1 MLIYGTV
8 KLNNNSHNL
17 VGVKMGTSIS
27 KLIERWKSLPS
38 NYSEADLKAHL
49 IPLIWDVIGLK
60 FEQITTGSL
69 GSGTGLRPD
78 YLIYDE
84 LDKPPRIVVEIKKR
98 SSLFYDAQEQGFS
111 DFCQQQKLYKD
122 AIGYNSTGNNGIKQ
136 YLDNTKVPLDY
147 LAAYGWVFNG
157 DFFQVWRRVEGLV
170 FPLTPVLK
178 VTAAN
183 FPKLWRQLEYCL
195 TPQRALV
202 TAIWNQ
208 KGGVAKTT
216 NTINLG
222 AALATEG
229 KKVLLIDLDPQTD
242 LTRGLKAKIQ
252 VKNYLKDCSDQI
264 QVKNDKTTKK
274 ILSNAVQIRNFP
286 TTDSKP
292 FSLSVLPGEM
302 EELKAFRDSTNF
314 PDSLK
319 RSFVKTIINLLSDDY
334 DYIFIDAS
342 PTADILTLGMLAS
355 CDTVL
360 IPVDFDK
367 KSLHHA
373 AGVDKAIPRWRNA
386 RVQKGELPVAP
397 WNLGLV
403 FSNCP
408 AEKGSILQN
417 HINDTITQLNFTGKP
432 YKTELKSYAQTKV
445 AEFQQRPV
453 ICWHKSPIT
462 KLYKNLAQEVFLK
475 HNFIDN

>member
-1 MLIYGTV
+1 MFFAERSIFFLIYGIV
-8 KLNNNSHNL
+8 KLNNDSHNL
-17 VGVKMGTSIS
+17 VGVKKMGSNLTDVVI
-27 KLIERWKSLPS
+27 KRWQSLPS
-38 NYSEADLKAHL
+38 NYSEADLAMNL
-49 IPLIWDVIGLK
+49 MPLIWDAIGLN
-60 FEQITTGSL
+60 FNQIKAGGL
-69 GSGTGLRPD
+69 GAGIGLRPD
-78 YLIYDE
+78 YLIYNKLNE
-84 LDKPPRIVVEIKKR
+84 PPRIVVEIKKR
-98 SSLFYDAQEQGFS
+98 TQLFYDAQEQGFS
-111 DFCQQQKLYKD
+111 DFCQQQRLYKD
-122 AIGYNSTGNNGIKQ
+122 AIGYNSAGNNGIKQ

-157 DFFQVWRRVEGLV
+157 DFFQVWRRVDGLV

-183 FPKLWRQLEYCL
+183 FSKLLHQLEYCL

-242 LTRGLKAKIQ
+242 LTRGLKAKIL
-252 VKNYLKDCSDQI
+252 VKNYLKECSDKI
-264 QVKNDKTTKK
+264 QVKNDKSAKN
-274 ILSNAVQIRNFP
+274 ILNNAVHVRNFP
-286 TTDSKP
+286 TSDSQP
-292 FSLSVLPGEM
+292 FSLSVLPGETD
-302 EELKAFRDSTNF
+302 ELRGFRDNPDF
-314 PDSLK
+314 PDKLK
-319 RSFVKTIINLLSDDY
+319 RSFIEKIINLLSEDY

-342 PTADILTLGMLAS
+342 PITDVLSAAMLAS
-355 CDTVL
+355 CDTIL
-360 IPVDFDK
+360 IPVDYDK

-373 AGVDKAIPRWRNA
+373 AAVDGLIPKLRNLS
-386 RVQKGELPVAP
+386 VKNEKLPVVP

-417 HINDTITQLNFTGKP
+417 HIDNTIKQLNFTGKP
-432 YKTELKSYAQTKV
+432 YKTELKIYAQAKV
-445 AEFQQRPV
+445 AEFSQAPV

-462 KLYKNLAQEVFLK
+462 K
-475 HNFIDN
+475 

>member
-1 MLIYGTV
+1 MG
-8 KLNNNSHNL
+8 SNL
-17 VGVKMGTSIS
+17 TDVID
-27 KLIERWKSLPS
+27 RWQSLPS
-38 NYSEADLKAHL
+38 DYLEADLAMNL
-49 IPLIWDVIGLK
+49 MPLIWKAIGLNFNQVTTKNLGAGIGLK
-60 FEQITTGSL
+60 
-69 GSGTGLRPD
+69 PD
-78 YLIYDE
+78 YLIYNKLNE
-84 LDKPPRIVVEIKKR
+84 PPRIVVEIKKR
-98 SSLFYDAQEQGFS
+98 TQLFYNAPEQGFS
-111 DFCQQQKLYKD
+111 DFCQPQQLYRQ
-122 AIGYNSTGNNGIKQ
+122 AVGYPLGTNNNGIKQ
-136 YLDNTKVPLDY
+136 YLDNTKVVQSKS

-157 DFFQVWRRVEGLV
+157 DFFQVWRRVDGLV

-183 FPKLWRQLEYCL
+183 FPKLLRQLEYCL
-195 TPQRALV
+195 TPQRSLV

-222 AALATEG
+222 ATLATEG

-242 LTRGLKAKIQ
+242 LTRGLKAKII
-252 VKNYLKDCSDQI
+252 VKNYLKECSVQI
-264 QVKNDKTTKK
+264 QLKDDKSAKD
-274 ILSNAVQIRNFP
+274 ILSRAVQVRNFP

-292 FSLSVLPGEM
+292 FSLSVLPGEAD
-302 EELKAFRDSTNF
+302 ELKAFRDSTNF

-319 RSFVKTIINLLSDDY
+319 RSFVKTIINLLSEDY

-342 PTADILTLGMLAS
+342 PTADVLSAGMLAS
-355 CDTVL
+355 CDTIL
-360 IPVDFDK
+360 IPVDYDK

-373 AGVDKAIPRWRNA
+373 AGVDRLIPKLRNLSVKN
-386 RVQKGELPVAP
+386 RELPVVP

-408 AEKGSILQN
+408 AEKGSTLQT
-417 HINDTITQLNFTGKP
+417 HIDNTITQLNFTGKP
-432 YKTELKSYAQTKV
+432 YKTELKIYAQTKV
-445 AEFQQRPV
+445 AEFSQAPV

-462 KLYKNLAQEVFLK
+462 KLYKNLAQEVFLQ

>member
-1 MLIYGTV
+1 MTATILLG
-8 KLNNNSHNL
+8 L
-17 VGVKMGTSIS
+17 KMGSNLTDVIN
-27 KLIERWKSLPS
+27 RWASLPS
-38 NYSEADLKAHL
+38 NYSEAHL
-49 IPLIWDVIGLK
+49 AMNLMPLIWDAIGLNFDQVTTKNLGAGIGLK
-60 FEQITTGSL
+60 
-69 GSGTGLRPD
+69 PD
-78 YLIYDE
+78 YLIYNKLNE
-84 LDKPPRIVVEIKKR
+84 PPRIVVEIKKR
-98 SSLFYDAQEQGFS
+98 TQLFYDAQEQGFS

-122 AIGYNSTGNNGIKQ
+122 AVGYNSTGNNGIKQ

-157 DFFQVWRRVEGLV
+157 DFFQVWRRVDGLV

-183 FPKLWRQLEYCL
+183 FPKLLHQLEYCL
-195 TPQRALV
+195 TTQRALV

-242 LTRGLKAKIQ
+242 LTRGLKARII
-252 VKNYLKDCSDQI
+252 VKDCLHKCIDKLQLKDYKSAKD
-264 QVKNDKTTKK
+264 
-274 ILSNAVQIRNFP
+274 ILISAVQVRKFK
-286 TTDSKP
+286 TTDSQH
-292 FSLSVLPGEM
+292 FSLSVLPIE
-302 EELKAFRDSTNF
+302 ENELKNFRKESIDF
-314 PDSLK
+314 PDRLK
-319 RSFVKTIINLLSDDY
+319 RSFIEKMIKLLSDDY
-334 DYIFIDAS
+334 HYVFIDAS
-342 PTADILTLGMLAS
+342 PTIDVLSVGMLAS

-373 AGVDKAIPRWRNA
+373 GGVDKFIPRLRNA
-386 RVQKGELPVAP
+386 RVEKGEFPVAP

-408 AEKGSILQN
+408 AEKGNILQN
-417 HINDTITQLNFTGKP
+417 HINETIKELKFTGKP
-432 YKTELKSYAQTKV
+432 YKTELKIYAQTKV
-445 AEFQQRPV
+445 AEFSQVPV

-462 KLYKNLAQEVFLK
+462 KLYKNLAQEVFLQ

>member
-1 MLIYGTV
+1 M
-8 KLNNNSHNL
+8 
-17 VGVKMGTSIS
+17 
-27 KLIERWKSLPS
+27 
-38 NYSEADLKAHL
+38 
-49 IPLIWDVIGLK
+49 
-60 FEQITTGSL
+60 
-69 GSGTGLRPD
+69 
-78 YLIYDE
+78 
-84 LDKPPRIVVEIKKR
+84 
-98 SSLFYDAQEQGFS
+98 
-111 DFCQQQKLYKD
+111 YKD
-122 AIGYNSTGNNGIKQ
+122 AVGYNNTSNNGIKQ

-183 FPKLWRQLEYCL
+183 FPKLLRQLEYCL

-242 LTRGLKAKIQ
+242 LTRGLKAKVQ

-274 ILSNAVQIRNFP
+274 ILSNAVQLRNFQ

-292 FSLSVLPGEM
+292 FSLSVLPGET

-342 PTADILTLGMLAS
+342 PTADILTLAMLAS

-462 KLYKNLAQEVFLK
+462 KLYKNLAQEVFLQ

>member
-1 MLIYGTV
+1 MG
-8 KLNNNSHNL
+8 SNL
-17 VGVKMGTSIS
+17 TDVID
-27 KLIERWKSLPS
+27 RWASLPS
-38 NYSEADLKAHL
+38 NYLEADLGMNL
-49 IPLIWDVIGLK
+49 MPLIWDAIGLN
-60 FEQITTGSL
+60 FNQIKAGGL
-69 GSGTGLRPD
+69 GAGIGLRPD
-78 YLIYDE
+78 YLIYNKLNE
-84 LDKPPRIVVEIKKR
+84 PPRIVIEIKKR
-98 SSLFYDAQEQGFS
+98 TSLFYDAQEDGFS

-122 AIGYNSTGNNGIKQ
+122 AVGYNSPGNNGIKQ
-136 YLDNTKVPLDY
+136 YLDNTRVPPNY
-147 LAAYGWVFNG
+147 LASYGWVFNG
-157 DFFQVWRRVEGLV
+157 DFFHIWRRVDGLV

-183 FPKLWRQLEYCL
+183 FPKLLRQLEYCL

-252 VKNYLKDCSDQI
+252 VKNYLKECSDKI
-264 QVKNDKTTKK
+264 QVKNDKSAKN
-274 ILSNAVQIRNFP
+274 ILNNAVHVRNFP
-286 TTDSKP
+286 TSDSQP
-292 FSLSVLPGEM
+292 FSLSVLPGEAD
-302 EELKAFRDSTNF
+302 ELRGFRDNPDF
-314 PDSLK
+314 PDKLK
-319 RSFVKTIINLLSDDY
+319 RSFIEKIINLLSEDY

-342 PTADILTLGMLAS
+342 PITDVLSAAMLAS
-355 CDTVL
+355 CDTIL
-360 IPVDFDK
+360 IPVDYDK

-373 AGVDKAIPRWRNA
+373 AAVDGLIPKLRNLS
-386 RVQKGELPVAP
+386 VKNEKLPVVP

-417 HINDTITQLNFTGKP
+417 HIDNTIKQLNFTGKP
-432 YKTELKSYAQTKV
+432 YKTELKIYAQAKV
-445 AEFQQRPV
+445 AEFSQAPV

-462 KLYKNLAQEVFLK
+462 KLYKNLAQEVFLQ